1 MPILISEIWTLIQKL
16 LWGQR
21 HLYKVMNVAS
31 HQKDVLILNF
41 FTSNKITSEYIK
53 QRGKLS
59 NTCLIDQTQ
68 KRELYIILQ
77 AEIREYTSAPV
88 HVEQENLDL

>member
-1 MPILISEIWTLIQKL
+1 MHILISEIWTLIQKL

-68 KRELYIILQ
+68 KRELYIIL
-77 AEIREYTSAPV
+77 
-88 HVEQENLDL
+88 